1 MTPILFIGRVRRSLY
16 LLFFGCM
23 TSCLPFGDDIELVVG
38 EITGKEIKEVAVL
51 TGLTFPNGTKSIGYY
66 FMGSGIDDALSIKV
80 SIPEGTKDEFL
91 KNEIFQNGNNSK
103 ASIQIG
109 RSRSW
114 WKLDE
119 LKDRIDGS
127 SQLPKGRYAE
137 CTLGKEEG
145 SWVAYISWMST

>member
-1 MTPILFIGRVRRSLY
+1 MMRFLICLFP
-16 LLFFGCM
+16 LLLVGCLNFGN
-23 TSCLPFGDDIELVVG
+23 DVELVG
-38 EITGKEIKEVAVL
+38 AEITGKEMIQVSEL

-66 FMGSGIDDALSIKV
+66 FQGSGIDDALSIKV

-91 KNEIFQNGNNSK
+91 KNEIFQNGNKSK

-119 LKDRIDGS
+119 LQDRVDVNL
-127 SQLPKGRYAE
+127 QLPKGKYAE

-145 SWVAYISWMST
+145 NWVAYISWMST

>member
-1 MTPILFIGRVRRSLY
+1 MKFLIHLC
-16 LLFFGCM
+16 LLLLV
-23 TSCLPFGDDIELVVG
+23 SCLDFGDDIELVG
-38 EITGKEIKEVAVL
+38 AEITGKEMIQVSEL
-51 TGLTFPNGTKSIGYY
+51 TGLTFPNGTRSIGYY
-66 FMGSGIDDALSIKV
+66 FQGSGIDDALSIKV

-91 KNEIFQNGNNSK
+91 KNEIFQNGNKSK

-119 LKDRIDGS
+119 LQDRVDVNL
-127 SQLPKGRYAE
+127 QLPKGKYAE

-145 SWVAYISWMST
+145 NWIVYISWMST

>member
-1 MTPILFIGRVRRSLY
+1 MRLFICLFSL
-16 LLFFGCM
+16 LLVGC
-23 TSCLPFGDDIELVVG
+23 LNFGDDVELVG
-38 EITGKEIKEVAVL
+38 AEITGKEMIQVSEL
-51 TGLTFPNGTKSIGYY
+51 IGLTFPNGTKSIGYY

-91 KNEIFQNGNNSK
+91 KNEIFQNGNNSE

-145 SWVAYISWMST
+145 GWVAYISWMST

>member
-1 MTPILFIGRVRRSLY
+1 MRLFIYLFSL
-16 LLFFGCM
+16 LLVGC
-23 TSCLPFGDDIELVVG
+23 LNFGDDVELVG
-38 EITGKEIKEVAVL
+38 AEITGKEMIQVTEL

-137 CTLGKEEG
+137 CTLGIEEG
-145 SWVAYISWMST
+145 NWVAYISWMST

>member
-1 MTPILFIGRVRRSLY
+1 MRLFICLFSL
-16 LLFFGCM
+16 LLVGC
-23 TSCLPFGDDIELVVG
+23 LNFGDDVELVG
-38 EITGKEIKEVAVL
+38 SEITGKEMIQVSEL

>member
-1 MTPILFIGRVRRSLY
+1 MRLFICLFSL
-16 LLFFGCM
+16 LLVGC
-23 TSCLPFGDDIELVVG
+23 LNFGDDVELVG
-38 EITGKEIKEVAVL
+38 AEITGKEMIQVSEL

-145 SWVAYISWMST
+145 NWVSYISWMST

>member
-1 MTPILFIGRVRRSLY
+1 MRLFIHLFSL
-16 LLFFGCM
+16 LLVGC
-23 TSCLPFGDDIELVVG
+23 LNFGDDVELVG
-38 EITGKEIKEVAVL
+38 AEITGKEMIQVSEL

-66 FMGSGIDDALSIKV
+66 FQGSGIDDALSIKV

>member
-1 MTPILFIGRVRRSLY
+1 MMRLFICLFP
-16 LLFFGCM
+16 LLLVGCLNFGN
-23 TSCLPFGDDIELVVG
+23 DVELVG
-38 EITGKEIKEVAVL
+38 SEITGKEMIQVSEL

-137 CTLGKEEG
+137 CTLGIEEG
-145 SWVAYISWMST
+145 NWVAYISWMST

>member
-1 MTPILFIGRVRRSLY
+1 MRLFICLFSL
-16 LLFFGCM
+16 LLVGC
-23 TSCLPFGDDIELVVG
+23 LNFGDDVELVG
-38 EITGKEIKEVAVL
+38 AEITGKEMIQVSEL

-91 KNEIFQNGNNSK
+91 KNEIFQNGNNSE

-145 SWVAYISWMST
+145 NWVAYISWMST

>member
-1 MTPILFIGRVRRSLY
+1 MRLFIHLFSL
-16 LLFFGCM
+16 LLVGC
-23 TSCLPFGDDIELVVG
+23 LNFGDDVELVG
-38 EITGKEIKEVAVL
+38 AEITGKEMIQVSEL
-51 TGLTFPNGTKSIGYY
+51 IGLTFPNGTKSIGYY

-91 KNEIFQNGNNSK
+91 KNEIFQNGNNSE

>member
-1 MTPILFIGRVRRSLY
+1 MRLFICLFSL
-16 LLFFGCM
+16 LLVGC
-23 TSCLPFGDDIELVVG
+23 LNFGDDVELVG
-38 EITGKEIKEVAVL
+38 AEITGKEMIQVTEL

-91 KNEIFQNGNNSK
+91 KNEIFQNGNNSE

-137 CTLGKEEG
+137 CTLGIEEG
-145 SWVAYISWMST
+145 GWVAYISWMST

>member
-1 MTPILFIGRVRRSLY
+1 MRLFICLFSL
-16 LLFFGCM
+16 LLVGC
-23 TSCLPFGDDIELVVG
+23 LNFGDDVELVG
-38 EITGKEIKEVAVL
+38 AEITGKEMIQVSEL

-137 CTLGKEEG
+137 CTLGIEEG
-145 SWVAYISWMST
+145 NWVAYISWIST

>member
-1 MTPILFIGRVRRSLY
+1 MRLFICLFSL
-16 LLFFGCM
+16 LLVGC
-23 TSCLPFGDDIELVVG
+23 LNFGDDVELVG
-38 EITGKEIKEVAVL
+38 AEITGKEMIQVSEL

-66 FMGSGIDDALSIKV
+66 FIGSGIDDALSIKV

-145 SWVAYISWMST
+145 GWVAYISWMST

>member
-1 MTPILFIGRVRRSLY
+1 MRLFICLFSL
-16 LLFFGCM
+16 LLVGC
-23 TSCLPFGDDIELVVG
+23 LNFGDDVELVG
-38 EITGKEIKEVAVL
+38 AEITGKEMIQVTEL

-91 KNEIFQNGNNSK
+91 NNEIFQNGNNSE

-145 SWVAYISWMST
+145 GWVAYISWMST

>member
-1 MTPILFIGRVRRSLY
+1 MRLFICLFSL
-16 LLFFGCM
+16 LLVGC
-23 TSCLPFGDDIELVVG
+23 LNFGDDVELVG
-38 EITGKEIKEVAVL
+38 AEITGKEMIQVSEL

-137 CTLGKEEG
+137 CTLGIEEG
-145 SWVAYISWMST
+145 NWVAYISWMST

>member
-1 MTPILFIGRVRRSLY
+1 MRLFICLFP
-16 LLFFGCM
+16 LLLVGC
-23 TSCLPFGDDIELVVG
+23 LNFGDDVELVG
-38 EITGKEIKEVAVL
+38 AEITGKEMIQVSEL

-119 LKDRIDGS
+119 LKDRIDVS

-145 SWVAYISWMST
+145 NWVAYISWMST

>member
-1 MTPILFIGRVRRSLY
+1 LN
-16 LLFFGCM
+16 
-23 TSCLPFGDDIELVVG
+23 FGDDVELVG
-38 EITGKEIKEVAVL
+38 TEITGKEMNRVSEL

-66 FMGSGIDDALSIKV
+66 FQGSGIDDGLSIKV
-80 SIPEGTKDEFL
+80 SIPDGTKDEFL
-91 KNEIFQNGNNSK
+91 KNEMFKNGNKSK

-119 LKDRIDGS
+119 LQDRVDVNL
-127 SQLPKGRYAE
+127 QLPKGKYAE

-145 SWVAYISWMST
+145 NWVAYISWMST

>member
-1 MTPILFIGRVRRSLY
+1 MRLFICLFSL
-16 LLFFGCM
+16 LLVGC
-23 TSCLPFGDDIELVVG
+23 LNFGDDVELVG
-38 EITGKEIKEVAVL
+38 AEITGKEMIQVSEL

-66 FMGSGIDDALSIKV
+66 FQGSGIDDALSIKV

-91 KNEIFQNGNNSK
+91 KNEIFQNGNKSK

-119 LKDRIDGS
+119 LQDRVDVNL
-127 SQLPKGRYAE
+127 QLPKGKYAE

>member
-1 MTPILFIGRVRRSLY
+1 MRLFIHLFSL
-16 LLFFGCM
+16 LLVGC
-23 TSCLPFGDDIELVVG
+23 LNFGDDVELVG
-38 EITGKEIKEVAVL
+38 SEITGKEMIQVSEL

>member
-1 MTPILFIGRVRRSLY
+1 MRLFICLFSL
-16 LLFFGCM
+16 LLVGC
-23 TSCLPFGDDIELVVG
+23 LNFGDDVELVG
-38 EITGKEIKEVAVL
+38 AEITGKEMIQVTEL

-66 FMGSGIDDALSIKV
+66 LMGSGIDDALSIKV

-91 KNEIFQNGNNSK
+91 KNEIFQNGNNSE

-145 SWVAYISWMST
+145 GWVAYISWMST

>member
-1 MTPILFIGRVRRSLY
+1 MRLFICLFSL
-16 LLFFGCM
+16 LLVGC
-23 TSCLPFGDDIELVVG
+23 LNFGDDVELVG
-38 EITGKEIKEVAVL
+38 AEITGKEMIQVTEL

>member
-1 MTPILFIGRVRRSLY
+1 MRLFIHLFSL
-16 LLFFGCM
+16 LLVGC
-23 TSCLPFGDDIELVVG
+23 LNFGDDVELVG
-38 EITGKEIKEVAVL
+38 AEITGKEMIQVSEL

-145 SWVAYISWMST
+145 GWVAYISWMST